1 MRKAAPGRA
10 ANKPPR
16 GSNDLVSD
24 DDDDADGRWISL
36 RDVRAE
42 LRAREELRES
52 ARMLGVEL
60 VGDLMEH
67 NFQVEPSSERSGG
80 ERNDRLET
88 TAVDQGGRA
97 LATVSRRTCVFA
109 ASHDSSPRDTRSRLV
124 RSTRRRAA
132 CAASAR

>member
-16 GSNDLVSD
+16 GSNGLVSD
-24 DDDDADGRWISL
+24 DDDDADGRCISL

-60 VGDLMEH
+60 VGELMEH
-67 NFQVEPSSERSGG
+67 NFQVEPS
-80 ERNDRLET
+80 
-88 TAVDQGGRA
+88 
-97 LATVSRRTCVFA
+97 
-109 ASHDSSPRDTRSRLV
+109 
-124 RSTRRRAA
+124 
-132 CAASAR
+132 